1 MITTNIIYDHHGGRN
16 KDKPGMIEV
25 QCIINRKVY
34 FIGTGVRVRKENF
47 VGGSV
52 VNQSDAKELNE
63 RLRIIYM
70 RVTAELNRAMESG
83 EDIDIGDVRRR
94 AWLAAEDSRPESA
107 PFIEWMEKQIQNM
120 RLREGT
126 MKHYFTLRLRLN
138 EFGVI
143 KRWGD
148 LNVENLYAFDAWL
161 HRLPARQSAKER
173 AAGAATEYISD
184 GSVYNYHKCLKA
196 LLNRAVEFGK
206 LDRNPYDRLRG
217 KFKRGDIET
226 VDFLTE
232 EEMEAFEATTPP
244 PGTLMDVAHDLFIFQ
259 MYTGL
264 GYSDSQGFDL
274 SQYQLV
280 NGEWVHVGE
289 RIKTGVNYVSQLLP
303 PVVEVLEKYDWKVP
317 TIDNSDYNRCLKAL
331 GLVAGI
337 TRPLHSHMARH
348 TFATYM
354 LNNGSNIHNV
364 SAMLGHTNI
373 RQTQRYAKVLAKS
386 VYRDYGKIARK
397 IKNKNKKK

>member
-1 MITTNIIYDHHGGRN
+1 M
-16 KDKPGMIEV
+16 
-25 QCIINRKVY
+25 
-34 FIGTGVRVRKENF
+34 
-47 VGGSV
+47 
-52 VNQSDAKELNE
+52 
-63 RLRIIYM
+63 
-70 RVTAELNRAMESG
+70 
-83 EDIDIGDVRRR
+83 
-94 AWLAAEDSRPESA
+94 
-107 PFIEWMEKQIQNM
+107 
-120 RLREGT
+120 
-126 MKHYFTLRLRLN
+126 
-138 EFGVI
+138 
-143 KRWGD
+143 
-148 LNVENLYAFDAWL
+148 ENLYAFDAWL

-173 AAGAATEYISD
+173 AAGAAPEYISD
-184 GSVYNYHKCLKA
+184 GAVYNYHKCLKA

-264 GYSDSQGFDL
+264 GYSDSQAFDL
-274 SQYQLV
+274 SQYQLL

-303 PVVEVLEKYDWKVP
+303 PVVEVLEKYEWKVP

-397 IKNKNKKK
+397 LKNKNKKK